1 MTIRVEREALLTVI
15 NTSKALTIQTTSSST
30 SLCSRACN
38 TCIRDENEF
47 VIVDSVPTKEL
58 YSDLIPDSTGEDD
71 LASLCTLSTSSL
83 SSCDSSNDERR
94 VSFATD
100 LVTDVWT
107 RERTLPEEVSNL
119 FYSALE
125 TQTVCIFLGRISH
138 VGPSTDSTHVLFRN
152 RIYGIFSHHCNHLL
166 SFLLNSSV
174 KSTDWK
180 RNC

>member
-15 NTSKALTIQTTSSST
+15 NSSQSSTIQTTAPTST
-30 SLCSRACN
+30 SLCSRVCR
-38 TCIRDENEF
+38 TCIRDEDEF
-47 VIVDSVPTKEL
+47 VFVDSVPTKEL

-71 LASLCTLSTSSL
+71 LASLCTLSTSSV
-83 SSCDSSNDERR
+83 SSCDYSNDGRR

-125 TQTVCIFLGRISH
+125 TQTVCIFWEGF
-138 VGPSTDSTHVLFRN
+138 PT
-152 RIYGIFSHHCNHLL
+152 
-166 SFLLNSSV
+166 
-174 KSTDWK
+174 
-180 RNC
+180 